1 MDILKEYPNL
11 SGGVITARNDELK
24 KVGRF
29 FNYFTNDYFWM
40 CLDYLYFNGNNY
52 IMDFMKLI
60 KANPGFA
67 KAIKDI
73 TVDNIVKDDIDSS
86 ISIKLKDGLI
96 KIDLENKK
104 VDDGYK
110 KEKFYYSNDFLL
122 KPIKKPT
129 NALAIVSNNVE
140 TKKINVGK
148 KNISNDKPVTE
159 KKTNDT
165 TAAVKKEVTDTK
177 NNVSNSSNKTV
188 TTEKKPDTTV
198 SKKDKT
204 NIKKGRVV
212 INRTDKSSKENPI
225 GKYID
230 LKDPISKSIISV
242 FWSNDNIKF
251 FKTKIGD
258 IISKLPVDFKEEFS
272 ISKFYTEEGVK
283 ANINDFTLIGKTG
296 KKMHCILNKDS
307 VYDCS
312 II

>member
-1 MDILKEYPNL
+1 MDILKENPNL
-11 SGGVITARNDELK
+11 NGEVIVARNNKLK

-40 CLDYLYFNGNNY
+40 CLNSLYYDGNDY

-60 KANPGFA
+60 KANPGLA

-73 TVDNIVKDDIDSS
+73 SVNDIVKDDIDSN
-86 ISIKLKDGLI
+86 ISIKLKGSLI
-96 KIDLENKK
+96 KIDLESKK

-110 KEKFYYSNDFLL
+110 KEKFYYSDDFLL

-129 NALAIVSNNVE
+129 NALAIVSNNNAE
-140 TKKINVGK
+140 PKKTIADK
-148 KNISNDKPVTE
+148 KDISNNKPVTE
-159 KKTNDT
+159 KKASNT
-165 TAAVKKEVTDTK
+165 TVKKEVADTK
-177 NNVSNSSNKTV
+177 NNVSNGSNKTD

-198 SKKDKT
+198 SKKDKE

-212 INRTDKSSKENPI
+212 INRTNEAKENPI

-242 FWSNDNIKF
+242 FWSNDNVKF
-251 FKTKIGD
+251 FKTKISD
-258 IISKLPVDFKEEFS
+258 IISKIPVAFKEEFS

-296 KKMHCILNKDS
+296 KKMHCILKKDNA
-307 VYDCS
+307 YDCS
-312 II
+312 IV